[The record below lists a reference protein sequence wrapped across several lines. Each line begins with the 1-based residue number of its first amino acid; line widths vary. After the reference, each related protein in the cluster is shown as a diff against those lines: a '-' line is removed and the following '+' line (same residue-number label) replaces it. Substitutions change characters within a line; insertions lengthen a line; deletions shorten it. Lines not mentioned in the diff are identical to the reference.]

1 MHTHKLDVLG
11 SGASLPSQFG
21 LNMIIFVS
29 FGDLNVQDWR
39 LAGLVTDRSFLH
51 LKYNQKD
58 QSLSQSN
65 PSTHYTQTTNKKKK
79 QKYSIRKDSE

>member
-29 FGDLNVQDWR
+29 FRDLNVQD
-39 LAGLVTDRSFLH
+39 
-51 LKYNQKD
+51 
-58 QSLSQSN
+58 
-65 PSTHYTQTTNKKKK
+65 
-79 QKYSIRKDSE
+79 